1 MRNSYSSSSPS
12 FGPKSVED
20 RKKIKKAVE
29 AIIIQI
35 DKMSIEKNE
44 FISEFNIY
52 PSIDILNTLIF

>member
-35 DKMSIEKNE
+35 DKMSIEKND